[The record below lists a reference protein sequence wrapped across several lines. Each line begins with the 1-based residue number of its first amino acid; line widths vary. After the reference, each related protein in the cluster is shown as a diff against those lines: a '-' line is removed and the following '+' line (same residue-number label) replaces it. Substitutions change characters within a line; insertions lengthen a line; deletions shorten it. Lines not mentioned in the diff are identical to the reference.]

1 MRPPKRRFYTA
12 FAATVICLAVAQ
24 GLFHFK
30 TPPLPE
36 PQAKAAEE
44 PPPPAE
50 IPAEEEVAA
59 AATDSLTTDSLGI
72 DSFAVD
78 SLTAD
83 SLAASSLVVDTA
95 PLAVPRPARVRPLR
109 RGSKVWSYP
118 ACFPDIQDVQIVSAM
133 ANGITPAASPNDL
146 EALLHSRRLVCIY
159 GSPFYAVEPL
169 THSLPYVVPKMQQ
182 LLNTIGILFLDS
194 CLAKGLPPHLPVV
207 TSVLRTNEQVARL
220 QRGNSNATT
229 NSCHLY
235 GTTVDIAY
243 TRFVPVRGTPPEEP
257 TRWDDDLKFVLAEVL
272 YDLRLAGCCYIK
284 YEHKQACFHLTVR

>member
-1 MRPPKRRFYTA
+1 MRPPQWRFYTA

-36 PQAKAAEE
+36 PQAKAAQE
-44 PPPPAE
+44 PPPVPEAPATE
-50 IPAEEEVAA
+50 
-59 AATDSLTTDSLGI
+59 D
-72 DSFAVD
+72 FAVAV
-78 SLTAD
+78 AD
-83 SLAASSLVVDTA
+83 SLDTDSPATDDSLVVDTA
-95 PLAVPRPARVRPLR
+95 PPPPLPARVRPLR
-109 RGSKVWSYP
+109 RGSKGWSYP

-133 ANGITPAASPNDL
+133 ANGITPVASPDDL

-220 QRGNSNATT
+220 QRGNRNATT

-235 GTTVDIAY
+235 GTTIDIAY
-243 TRFVPVRGTPPEEP
+243 TRFVPVRGAPPEEP